1 MIDSK
6 PRRSKPNRL
15 RYRVLGQIGRGGM
28 ADVHL
33 ALAEGP
39 GGFSKL
45 VVLKQLR
52 KQQGQEQEQDEELD
66 QSQEHDRFDL
76 FSGEA
81 RIAGRLSHPN
91 VVQTIEETEAGG
103 APMLVM
109 EYLEGQPLSSILR
122 KCTGERRVEDVP
134 ILLRIVAEA
143 LQGLHYAH
151 EVRDFDGKPLAL
163 VHRDVSPQNI
173 FVTYGGEVKVLD
185 FGIAKATITVTE
197 TGEGMTR
204 GKVEYVSPEHL
215 LGNRVDRRA
224 DIYAV
229 GSVLWFI
236 ATGQPLW
243 REEAPGRA
251 LLRLLRGEVPV
262 PSAYAD
268 DVHPRLEAI
277 CMKALSLRPDD
288 RPPTALALHDE
299 LEALLRDIG
308 PNLGTREIAA
318 FVTSRF
324 REERATAS
332 AWVEQRIA
340 KVNRR
345 PKDTDTGP
353 QSLST
358 SGRFPDPLADTAA
371 PLTLTASEVRPMPPP
386 AVAEAMP
393 DDFELALA
401 AGRRRRKLGL
411 AIAIGGVA
419 IGVLTLI
426 VISLLRGGST
436 PSDDSALTAPSSASA
451 TPQSTAA
458 SSAPEPVQS
467 SRAEAS
473 AGGREE
479 PLLPGAPTGGA
490 TAGGAHQQPAVAG
503 QATHSK
509 TPRPA
514 ATAKKKEPTEPG
526 TARDRI
532 RTLDKSNPWD

>member
-1 MIDSK
+1 MIEPK

-52 KQQGQEQEQDEELD
+52 KQQGQDQEQDEDLD
-66 QSQEHDRFDL
+66 QSQEHDQFEL
-76 FSGEA
+76 FSDEA

-151 EVRDFDGKPLAL
+151 ELRDFDGKPLAL

-224 DIYAV
+224 DVYAV

-243 REEAPGRA
+243 REEAPGSA
-251 LLRLLRGEVPV
+251 LLRLLRGEVPA

-268 DVHPRLEAI
+268 DVHPRLEEI
-277 CMKALSLRPDD
+277 CLKALSVRPDD
-288 RPPTALALHDE
+288 RPPTALALHNE

-345 PKDTDTGP
+345 PKDSDTAS

-371 PLTLTASEVRPMPPP
+371 PLTLTASEVQPIPSQ

-393 DDFELALA
+393 DDFELAVA
-401 AGRRRRKLGL
+401 AGRRRRKLGVAFAL
-411 AIAIGGVA
+411 GGVA
-419 IGVLTLI
+419 LGVLVLI
-426 VISLLRGGST
+426 LISLLRGSST
-436 PSDDSALTAPSSASA
+436 PSDDSSMSASSGRA
-451 TPQSTAA
+451 APQSVTTG
-458 SSAPEPVQS
+458 SAPPPLQS
-467 SRAEAS
+467 ARGETS
-473 AGGREE
+473 AAGREE
-479 PLLPGAPTGGA
+479 PLLPGAPTGGV
-490 TAGGAHQQPAVAG
+490 TVGTAHQQPAIAG
-503 QATHSK
+503 QAWHPK
-509 TPRPA
+509 APRPA
-514 ATAKKKEPTEPG
+514 ATSKKTEPTEPG

>member
-1 MIDSK
+1 MIEPK

-52 KQQGQEQEQDEELD
+52 KQQGQDQEQDEDLD
-66 QSQEHDRFDL
+66 QSQEHDQFEL
-76 FSGEA
+76 FSDEA

-151 EVRDFDGKPLAL
+151 ELRDFDGKPLAL

-224 DIYAV
+224 DVYAV

-251 LLRLLRGEVPV
+251 LLRLLRGEVPA

-268 DVHPRLEAI
+268 DVHPRLEEI
-277 CMKALSLRPDD
+277 CLKALSVRPDD
-288 RPPTALALHDE
+288 RPPTALALHNE

-345 PKDTDTGP
+345 PKDSDTAS

-371 PLTLTASEVRPMPPP
+371 PLTLTASEVQPIPSQ

-393 DDFELALA
+393 DDFELAVA
-401 AGRRRRKLGL
+401 AGRRRRKLGVAFAL
-411 AIAIGGVA
+411 GGVA
-419 IGVLTLI
+419 LGVLVLI
-426 VISLLRGGST
+426 LISLLRGSST
-436 PSDDSALTAPSSASA
+436 PSDDSSM
-451 TPQSTAA
+451 AA
-458 SSAPEPVQS
+458 SSGSAAPQS
-467 SRAEAS
+467 VTTGS
-473 AGGREE
+473 APPPLQSARGETSAAGREE
-479 PLLPGAPTGGA
+479 PLLPGAPTGGV
-490 TAGGAHQQPAVAG
+490 TLGTAHQQPAIAG
-503 QATHSK
+503 QAWHPK
-509 TPRPA
+509 APRPA
-514 ATAKKKEPTEPG
+514 ATSKKTEPTEPG